1 LAKTSGSVAA
11 NRVKTLNMSQVTLN
25 REGLR
30 QESFTYLAQQKN
42 IEAVGGNRFPITVTH
57 VKGKT
62 DFSVHDGRHRLLKL
76 IESGKKTTQIR
87 IRTVGP
93 RGGITTT
100 KATLRLQK

>member
-1 LAKTSGSVAA
+1 
-11 NRVKTLNMSQVTLN
+11 
-25 REGLR
+25 
-30 QESFTYLAQQKN
+30 
-42 IEAVGGNRFPITVTH
+42 VTH